1 MADDNRAQIRAI
13 IRGLEQVTEQVVV
26 RLSLNV
32 TAELIETTPVD
43 TGWARANWVP
53 AIGVSPVGPSVSNPD
68 PGQVTSRQ
76 AAQALGQAQVLSY
89 KLGQGSV
96 FISNNVPYIGRL
108 NDGSSS
114 QAPSGFIQAAIRR
127 GVQRTEADLR

>member
-1 MADDNRAQIRAI
+1 VADDNRAQIRAI
-13 IRGLEQVTEQVVV
+13 IQGLREVTEQVVV

-53 AIGVSPVGPSVSNPD
+53 AIGVSPIGRATSDPD
-68 PGQVTSRQ
+68 AGQVAAQQ
-76 AAQALGQAQVLSY
+76 ARQALGQAQVLSY
-89 KLGQGSV
+89 QLGQGSV

-114 QAPSGFIQAAIRR
+114 QAPTGFIQAAIRR